1 MEFYKIRIKYLFKT
15 AEVIIPVK
23 NQFLQGMGL
32 ISCHYSW
39 HLYCVQATLELSYIH
54 MQQYNKSISSHFS
67 SLMATTGH
75 IAFLKDGWTLELLI
89 GPFTTPWNTSPKQPS
104 PSLFSMTTRL
114 AGISHSSSFGESRD
128 FDGKKTAGLIG
139 PLM

>member
-23 NQFLQGMGL
+23 NQFLQEMGL
-32 ISCHYSW
+32 NFLSLFMAFVLC
-39 HLYCVQATLELSYIH
+39 TLKLSYIH